1 MLLKEMIEK
10 YPRQYIAVA
19 HVDKGI
25 DNLIKSAMLVKVY
38 PTLQEAYASK
48 SEIKRFM
55 SRYNDFDIVYGD
67 YEDYTLTRR
76 KMTFV
81 SEKELLSQDEID
93 EVIELL
99 KNPNPS

>member
-1 MLLKEMIEK
+1 
-10 YPRQYIAVA
+10 
-19 HVDKGI
+19 
-25 DNLIKSAMLVKVY
+25 
-38 PTLQEAYASK
+38 
-48 SEIKRFM
+48 M

-99 KNPNPS
+99 KNPNPSWPFAKGDESVGDGL

>member
-1 MLLKEMIEK
+1 
-10 YPRQYIAVA
+10 
-19 HVDKGI
+19 
-25 DNLIKSAMLVKVY
+25 
-38 PTLQEAYASK
+38 
-48 SEIKRFM
+48 M